1 MATYQGNMYPNYIPQ
16 GGQVPIQVPNQVPNN
31 SNIYWVQGIEGAKG
45 YPVANGSNLALW
57 DSENQCIYIKSVD
70 SSGLPQPLRIL
81 DYTERVQTPVST
93 EPANYVTV
101 DQLNDI
107 LDSKLSAL
115 AESLKPR
122 NNRKK
127 GGWNDGKSTVQPTE
141 RQ

>member
-16 GGQVPIQVPNQVPNN
+16 GGQVPVQVPNQVLNN

-57 DSENQCIYIKSVD
+57 DSESQCIYIKSVD